1 MSIGRRDLLSSYIH
15 SHRSRHLNPVALTG
29 WKDSGNRDA
38 GAAWHQSCLRV
49 HRIGVSG
56 ASKFI
61 ESCAPGIPE
70 ERYMKKLHYL
80 LGFALSVALAATA
93 QTSSQTQTPPVNP
106 TTPAN
111 QIGRGAQTKAGT
123 PAPSST
129 TAPNG
134 QINPPDAAQPPAQST
149 NPNSPTTGGVAG
161 AASSS
166 ATQVPAGDNAQAGVA
181 TMSDADL
188 ESQIQNALSK
198 EPTLSGD
205 NAHVKVAGDT
215 IDLTGSV
222 GTSKEKIT
230 ATRIVQ
236 SFAGRLRPR
245 TLRTA
250 IIPPARQTRPI
261 IRSLIKVSRR

>member
-1 MSIGRRDLLSSYIH
+1 
-15 SHRSRHLNPVALTG
+15 
-29 WKDSGNRDA
+29 
-38 GAAWHQSCLRV
+38 
-49 HRIGVSG
+49 
-56 ASKFI
+56 
-61 ESCAPGIPE
+61 
-70 ERYMKKLHYL
+70 MKKLLYL
-80 LGFALSVALAATA
+80 LGFGLSMALAAMA

-111 QIGRGAQTKAGT
+111 QIGSGAQTKAGT
-123 PAPSST
+123 PATSPTS
-129 TAPNG
+129 PNG
-134 QINPPDAAQPPAQST
+134 QANPPDAAQPPAPST
-149 NPNSPTTGGVAG
+149 SPNSPTTGGVSG

-181 TMSDADL
+181 TISDSDL

-236 SFAGRLRPR
+236 SFAGSKKLVNHL
-245 TLRTA
+245 TLGNGKAAPQAEAPDASDRNHPTSTA
-250 IIPPARQTRPI
+250 NPANNPEPNKGKPP
-261 IRSLIKVSRR
+261 LN